1 MYIFE
6 WLFKYLENRP
16 NVTPKNYDPSQ
27 VIENTQECEHFFMP
41 IDSTGQMFACKYCG
55 LVLPKNKI
63 ENKNIFK
70 PD

>member
-6 WLFKYLENRP
+6 WLIKYLKNKP
-16 NVTPKNYDPSQ
+16 VIKHKSTAIKNYDD
-27 VIENTQECEHFFMP
+27 CEHFFMP
-41 IDSTGQMFACKYCG
+41 IDSTGEMFSCKYCG
-55 LVLPKNKI
+55 LTLPKDKI